1 MVGEA
6 LLFRKKCSLNSC
18 TSVKYANKIFSGF
31 GSHSCVASRIRIRI
45 STSWVRT
52 GIGLEKTWLRAPLV
66 TRSLT
71 WFLRRDTEGQIKKN
85 VCAAEVAGLNFSDS
99 HSAPVPKFLY
109 PGPCPVI
116 FQIWKS
122 DSCSDP
128 GYYHHGSNWNLP
140 TFLLNKWQHRR
151 LLLPKLKSDPGS
163 GHCVSQIFDS
173 RIRVWKKRRI
183 LPESTPDPWSPLAW
197 RRAAPQS

>member
-1 MVGEA
+1 MLTRFFLDSDLIVVLQA
-6 LLFRKKCSLNSC
+6 
-18 TSVKYANKIFSGF
+18 GF
-31 GSHSCVASRIRIRI
+31 GSGFLPLGS
-45 STSWVRT
+45 
-52 GIGLEKTWLRAPLV
+52 GLESDSKKLDCEHLWWQGHWHDFCGV
-66 TRSLT
+66 TLKAK
-71 WFLRRDTEGQIKKN
+71 LKKN

-183 LPESTPDPWSPLAW
+183 LPESTPVPWSPLAW